1 MSLSVEPLPPALGV
15 PEHIE
20 IHVHLPESVE
30 DVIRES
36 NGERVHVILPESLE
50 KVVRDMGDELIHSR
64 HALSSAVRELATV
77 LREHLAPLVIPPPV
91 VKVTVPPPIIKIVV
105 PDGPVPIVHA
115 PITVPPTT
123 VLVPAP
129 LAPDVHVHPAPVAE
143 HVRVRVRV
151 QKNLDGS
158 LDITREAL

>member
-1 MSLSVEPLPPALGV
+1 MSLSVEPLPVLGV

-36 NGERVHVILPESLE
+36 NGERVHIILPESLE
-50 KVVRDMGDELIHSR
+50 KVVHEVGDQLVHSR
-64 HALSSAVRELATV
+64 QALSSAVQELATA

-105 PDGPVPIVHA
+105 PDGPVPVVHA

-123 VLVPAP
+123 VMVPAP
-129 LAPDVHVHPAPVAE
+129 HTPDVHVHQSPPALK
-143 HVRVRVRV
+143 VRVRV

-158 LDITREAL
+158 LDITREEL